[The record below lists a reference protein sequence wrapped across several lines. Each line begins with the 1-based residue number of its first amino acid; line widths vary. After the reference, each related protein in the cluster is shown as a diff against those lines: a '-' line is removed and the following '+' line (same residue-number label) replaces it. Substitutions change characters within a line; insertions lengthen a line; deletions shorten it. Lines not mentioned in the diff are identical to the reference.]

1 MKHSS
6 FDIDSIIRDE
16 ASKPSNL
23 KQALAQPIRLG
34 TRGSILKGEDSLTS
48 QQQEESKFNVQ
59 YLRTSSHDTCEQES
73 VQEPNL

>member
-1 MKHSS
+1 MTKVMKHSS

-48 QQQEESKFNVQ
+48 HQ
-59 YLRTSSHDTCEQES
+59 
-73 VQEPNL
+73 